1 MSASVYIDCS
11 DLVGG
16 LEKQTLLESL
26 AGKIEG
32 ATLVSSMDSVAQ
44 GSLVLGYMDNVLCL
58 RRARDKEK
66 PVFVDFVGGKAGR
79 RRKFGGGK
87 GQDIAKAA
95 GLNKGAKP
103 HVLDGTGG
111 LGRDAFV
118 LASLGCTVTLIERS
132 PVIAALLQ
140 DGIGRAQGN
149 LEVGSIASRMSLI
162 NDDSR
167 SAMQGMVG
175 AGKSYDVVYLDPM
188 FPHKGKSAQ
197 VKKEMRIFQDLLSG
211 DPDADEL
218 LAPAMELA
226 EYRTVVKRPRLA
238 PDLAGKEPTYRL
250 AGKACRFDIH
260 AFKAFG

>member
-1 MSASVYIDCS
+1 MSGSVYIDCS
-11 DLVGG
+11 DLVEG
-16 LEKQTLLESL
+16 LEKLMLLESL
-26 AGKIEG
+26 AAKVEG
-32 ATLVSSMDSVAQ
+32 AVLVSSLDSVAE
-44 GSLVLGYMDNVLCL
+44 GSLILGYVDDVLCL

-66 PVFVDFVGGKAGR
+66 PVFVDFVGGKAGY

-87 GQDIAKAA
+87 GQDIAKAV
-95 GLNKGAKP
+95 GLNKGARP

-140 DGIGRAQGN
+140 DGITRAQED
-149 LEVGSIASRMSLI
+149 LEVGPIARRMSLI

-167 SAMQGMVG
+167 SAMQRMVDG
-175 AGKSYDVVYLDPM
+175 GESYDVVYLDPM
-188 FPHKGKSAQ
+188 FPHKEKSAQ

-218 LAPAMELA
+218 LAPAIELA
-226 EYRTVVKRPRLA
+226 EYRTVIKRPRLA
-238 PDLAGKEPTYRL
+238 PDLAEKEPTYRL
-250 AGKACRFDIH
+250 EGKACRFDIH
-260 AFKAFG
+260 AFKAFV